1 MNLLIDTH
9 CLIWAALEAKKLSAR
24 VRGLLIDPANTVQV
38 SSISFWEISLFHH
51 ASLCAVCHRMG
62 IPLVSTGRRQDR
74 KQRRA
79 GSSGEDDIP
88 AKLGWIDLATAT

>member
-9 CLIWAALEAKKLSAR
+9 CLIWAALEAKKLAAR

-38 SSISFWEISLFHH
+38 SSISFWEISLIHH

-62 IPLVSTGRRQDR
+62 IPLVSTGRRKVR
-74 KQRRA
+74 LAISLERSPA
-79 GSSGEDDIP
+79 SSP
-88 AKLGWIDLATAT
+88 AARICAC

>member
-9 CLIWAALEAKKLSAR
+9 CLIWAALEAKKLAAR

-38 SSISFWEISLFHH
+38 SSISFWEISLIHH

-62 IPLVSTGRRQDR
+62 IPLVSTGRRKAR
-74 KQRRA
+74 LA
-79 GSSGEDDIP
+79 ISSARSP
-88 AKLGWIDLATAT
+88 ASSPAARICAC